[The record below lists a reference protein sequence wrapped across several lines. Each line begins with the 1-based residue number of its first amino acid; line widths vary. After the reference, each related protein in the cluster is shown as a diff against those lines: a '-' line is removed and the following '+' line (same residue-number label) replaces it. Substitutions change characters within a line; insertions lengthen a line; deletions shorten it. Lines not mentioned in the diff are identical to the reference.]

1 MQSWNL
7 LELETPGGTRSPI
20 VLHST
25 NEARAVLIGID
36 PGQQL
41 GEHQVHEYAYVVV
54 VAGTVRIDS
63 GSDSLEA
70 GAGTLV
76 RFEEKERRRVSSA
89 DGARILLIL
98 ARGPGPATTGAI
110 RGRRPA
116 SPGPPVR
123 RRASETSGT

>member
-1 MQSWNL
+1 VQSWNL
-7 LELETPGGTRSPI
+7 LELETAGGTRSPI

-36 PGQQL
+36 PGQEL

-54 VAGTVRIDS
+54 VAGKVHIDS
-63 GSDSLEA
+63 GTESLEA
-70 GAGTLV
+70 EAGTLV

-98 ARGPGPATTGAI
+98 APWPGAGHYRGNPPTPAG
-110 RGRRPA
+110 
-116 SPGPPVR
+116 
-123 RRASETSGT
+123 